1 MNLHSDLTFCLSNQN
16 SSALKIL
23 NSDGPNPKNSA
34 RHPRRAHGPG
44 NVDSGFLSKIK
55 TCPSPARLGFWNLN
69 SGPTDSNPSKSR
81 AEFGW
86 GQNSAP
92 RAEQNFGGLRSCE
105 GEDLSSAHLGS
116 RDDPNETEPP
126 PTPPDSGFW
135 ILHSGFWI
143 LDSGFWILDSAG
155 DACKLGP
162 SRPISHQSARRAR
175 QDFGFWILH
184 FGLMHVECM
193 SMRAVACKLDSSR
206 RTSHQSAPRDFGFWI
221 LDFGFW
227 NLDFVGLSI
236 TILTITPNPNPNP
249 NPNPKDPNPNPKP

>member
-1 MNLHSDLTFCLSNQN
+1 M
-16 SSALKIL
+16 
-23 NSDGPNPKNSA
+23 
-34 RHPRRAHGPG
+34 
-44 NVDSGFLSKIK
+44 SKIK

-143 LDSGFWILDSAG
+143 LDSGFGFCWRCMQA
-155 DACKLGP
+155 
-162 SRPISHQSARRAR
+162 RPISTNLASICEA
-175 QDFGFWILH
+175 G
-184 FGLMHVECM
+184 
-193 SMRAVACKLDSSR
+193 
-206 RTSHQSAPRDFGFWI
+206 TPGFWI
-221 LDFGFW
+221 LDFAFWTHACGVHEHACSCMQARLISSHLASICAAGFW
-227 NLDFVGLSI
+227 
-236 TILTITPNPNPNP
+236 ILESGFGWFKHYHPDHNP
-249 NPNPKDPNPNPKP
+249 